1 MVDIEK
7 AFLDPSSVFSVPGDV
22 LSAEGLTREQKIEI
36 LKRWEYDAREL
47 EVATEENM
55 AGSNSSCLQDI
66 IKALD
71 ELGYDPDLDRDPPTK
86 QGGS

>member
-1 MVDIEK
+1 MIDIEK
-7 AFLDPSSVFSVPGDV
+7 ALLDPSSVFSVPEDV
-22 LSAEGLTREQKIEI
+22 LSAEGLSREQRIEI

-47 EVATEENM
+47 DVATEENM
-55 AGSNSSCLQDI
+55 QGTNSSCLQDV

-71 ELGYDPDLDRDPPTK
+71 KLGYDPDLDKEPPTK

>member
-1 MVDIEK
+1 MIDLEK
-7 AFLDPSSVFSVPGDV
+7 ALLNPSAVFSVPEDV

-55 AGSNSSCLQDI
+55 PGSNSSCLDDI
-66 IKALD
+66 LKALD
-71 ELGYDPDLDRDPPTK
+71 ELGYDPDLEKDPPTK

>member
-1 MVDIEK
+1 MDLEK
-7 AFLDPSSVFSVPGDV
+7 ALLDPSSVFAAPEDV

-55 AGSNSSCLQDI
+55 PGSNSSCLQGVM
-66 IKALD
+66 KALG
-71 ELGYDPDLDRDPPTK
+71 ELGYDPDLEKDPPTK

>member
-1 MVDIEK
+1 MIDIEK
-7 AFLDPSSVFSVPGDV
+7 ALLDPSSVFSVPEDV
-22 LSAEGLTREQKIEI
+22 LSAEGLSREQRIEI

-55 AGSNSSCLQDI
+55 PGSNSSCLQDI
-66 IKALD
+66 INALD
-71 ELGYDPDLDRDPPTK
+71 KLGYDPDLDKEPPTK

>member
-7 AFLDPSSVFSVPGDV
+7 ALLNPSAVFSGPEDV
-22 LSAEGLTREQKIEI
+22 LSAEGLTREQKVEI

-47 EVATEENM
+47 DVATEENM
-55 AGSNSSCLQDI
+55 PGSNSSCLDGI
-66 IKALD
+66 LKALD
-71 ELGYDPDLDRDPPTK
+71 ELGYDPNLDKEPPTK

>member
-1 MVDIEK
+1 MVDIER
-7 AFLDPSSVFSVPGDV
+7 ALLNPSAVFSAPEDV
-22 LSAEGLTREQKIEI
+22 LSAGGLTREQKIDI

-55 AGSNSSCLQDI
+55 PGSKPSRLRTI
-66 IKALD
+66 LKALD
-71 ELGYDPDLDRDPPTK
+71 ELGYDPALDKDPPTK

>member
-7 AFLDPSSVFSVPGDV
+7 ALLDPSSVFSVPQDV

-55 AGSNSSCLQDI
+55 PGSNSSCLQDI
-66 IKALD
+66 INALD
-71 ELGYDPDLDRDPPTK
+71 ELGYDPDLDSDPPTK